1 MDTAT
6 AEARDMSADRGD
18 WSEYDR
24 DWQELRKAAIDAAVA
39 SKSRLL
45 TEDEIMALAYSAGI
59 ATDVYEEL
67 RK

>member
-1 MDTAT
+1 MTEDAY
-6 AEARDMSADRGD
+6 AWQEFDRDM
-18 WSEYDR
+18 
-24 DWQELRKAAIDAAVA
+24 QELRKAAIDAAVA

-59 ATDVYEEL
+59 ASDVYQEL